1 MNKYRLAVNPYDI
14 EKWVNDM
21 ARQGWHLKS
30 SLGYV
35 LHSNVGNQ
43 AAIFIGMMN

>member
-21 ARQGWHLKS
+21 ARQGWHLTSFSRNSPPLK
-30 SLGYV
+30 V
-35 LHSNVGNQ
+35 VR
-43 AAIFIGMMN
+43 